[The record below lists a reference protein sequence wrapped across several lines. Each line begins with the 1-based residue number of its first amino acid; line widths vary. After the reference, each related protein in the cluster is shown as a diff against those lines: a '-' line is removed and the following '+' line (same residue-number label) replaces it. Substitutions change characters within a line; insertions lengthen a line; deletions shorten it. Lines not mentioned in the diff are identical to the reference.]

1 MKEEIICAGFGGQ
14 GIMFLG
20 KMLAYLGMK
29 ESKFVTWMP
38 SYGAEVRGGTAHSMV
53 VISSEEIA
61 SPLVDKPVTV
71 ILMNQPSADKFL
83 PKVKPEGLAVIN
95 TSLVEV
101 KHLGRNLDI
110 LKIPATEI
118 ATQIGNVKT
127 ANMVIL
133 GAYLAKKKICLPEK
147 ARKVLKKAFSGKLL
161 KLNEE
166 ALDAGYKFVLNH
178 RQ

>member
-29 ESKFVTWMP
+29 EGKFVTWMP

-53 VISSEEIA
+53 IISSEEIA
-61 SPLVDKPVTV
+61 SPLINKPTTV

-83 PKVKPEGLAVIN
+83 PKIKSKGLAIIN
-95 TSLVEV
+95 TSLVAV
-101 KHLGRNLDI
+101 KHLSCDLDI

-118 ATQIGNVKT
+118 ATQLGNART

-133 GAYLAKKKICLPEK
+133 GAYLAKKKICHPKK
-147 ARKVLKKAFSGKLL
+147 AKKVLKKAFSGKLL

-166 ALDAGYKFVLNH
+166 ALDAGYKFISSPKP
-178 RQ
+178 